1 MAVDSLVSGGN
12 VISGATVRR
21 SLLFSSV
28 HVHSGAVV
36 EDSVILP
43 KVDIGEGARLRRVVV
58 DKHCHIPPGMAIG
71 FDPVEDARRFHVSG
85 KGITLVTPE
94 MLGQCIH
101 QIR

>member
-1 MAVDSLVSGGN
+1 MA
-12 VISGATVRR
+12 AAAVRR

-28 HVHSGAVV
+28 HVHSKAVV

-58 DKHCHIPPGMAIG
+58 DKHCRIPAGMKIG
-71 FDPVEDARRFHVSG
+71 FDPIADAKHFHVSARG
-85 KGITLVTPE
+85 VTLVTPE
-94 MLGQCIH
+94 MLGQRIH